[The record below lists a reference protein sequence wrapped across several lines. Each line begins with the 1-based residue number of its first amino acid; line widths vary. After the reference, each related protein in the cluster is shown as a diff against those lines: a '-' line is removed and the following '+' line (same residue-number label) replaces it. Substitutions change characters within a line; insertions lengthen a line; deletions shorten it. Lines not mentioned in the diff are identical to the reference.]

1 MTMKFK
7 TILFL
12 ALICGYSSTYAQ
24 KIVRSSFNAFG
35 NVVENDGLKLSQT
48 AGQSS
53 NHSVFLSTSNGI
65 ELRQGFQQVNNNVVR
80 AKGKGLQFTVFPNPN
95 NGTFSVTFNE
105 RIDGELN
112 YRLVDNQGRIYKDD
126 KMTANGTNHFNFTL
140 PSGSYILQLNT
151 PEGKSGIAKII
162 ILP

>member
-1 MTMKFK
+1 MIFRIT
-7 TILFL
+7 LLL

-48 AGQSS
+48 AGQAS
-53 NHSVFLSTSNGI
+53 NHSVFLSTHNGI
-65 ELRQGFQQVNNNVVR
+65 ELRQGFQQVNNNVVP
-80 AKGKGLQFTVFPNPN
+80 AKSKGLKFNVFPNPN
-95 NGTFSVTFNE
+95 DGAFSVTFNE
-105 RIDGELN
+105 RINGELN
-112 YRLVDNQGRIYKDD
+112 YQLVDNQGRIFKDD
-126 KMTANGTNHFNFTL
+126 KMTTNGTNHFNFTL
-140 PSGSYILQLNT
+140 PSGSYFLQLNT

>member
-1 MTMKFK
+1 MKFK
-7 TILFL
+7 TILLL

-35 NVVENDGLKLSQT
+35 NVTQNDEIKLSQT
-48 AGQSS
+48 AGQAS
-53 NHSVFLSTSNGI
+53 NYSVFYSTDQAI
-65 ELRQGFQQVNNNVVR
+65 ALRQGFQQVNSNIVG
-80 AKGKGLQFTVFPNPN
+80 AKNKALNFTVYPNPN

-105 RIDGELN
+105 RIDGALN
-112 YRLVDNQGRIYKDD
+112 CRLIDNQGRIFKDD
-126 KMTANGTNHFNFTL
+126 IITANGTNHFNYTL
-140 PSGSYILQLNT
+140 PSGSYILQLKT